1 MYTRVVE
8 AGMNKKIRSIGYIL
22 LSAGIVVF
30 LYIFLHEFGH
40 TIVMLSAGAE
50 ITDFSIFT
58 AHVSGDGGNYTNLS
72 RMWLCANGALFPLI
86 ISYAYTLLYQKG
98 NTNTFYR
105 IFSYMV
111 TLIPTAS
118 MLAWVIIPVVFL
130 QGNAP
135 INDDVTMFLA
145 VFCNNYHPLIVSAAA
160 AVLIGISV
168 LLMIKRRVIHNF
180 VEVIK
185 QQ

>member
-1 MYTRVVE
+1 
-8 AGMNKKIRSIGYIL
+8 MNKKIRSIGYIL

-86 ISYAYTLLYQKG
+86 ISYIYTLLYQKG

-105 IFSYMV
+105 IFSY
-111 TLIPTAS
+111 